1 MCPRWAD
8 FLIFAVGLYGNVL
21 FLYIIVTLLQS
32 LAGLSIPDWLRPGVN
47 FVYDLCEPF
56 LRVFRGLIPSV
67 GMGGMGLDLSPIL
80 AFLGLFILKAVLVR
94 VLCHA

>member
-1 MCPRWAD
+1 M
-8 FLIFAVGLYGNVL
+8 
-21 FLYIIVTLLQS
+21 
-32 LAGLSIPDWLRPGVN
+32 N